1 MPLSAPPAS
10 LPLDPHLACLAAE
23 VADISAETE
32 TLCAS
37 LSPAQLAW
45 RPAPNRW
52 GVADCFIHLTQAA
65 EVFHPRFVIAIERTL
80 AAGARSRGPWKGTW
94 TGRLFRAISGSKVRI
109 PIPAPPALRVVD
121 EAPLDAPRRFLVRE
135 AELLEILHRADGL
148 DLGFSTTGSPISRRL
163 RIPLGDGLALVVGHA
178 RRHLEQARRVTQSAE
193 FPRS

>member
-1 MPLSAPPAS
+1 MSPSVSNDGPS
-10 LPLDPHLACLAAE
+10 DPHLAGLARE
-23 VADISAETE
+23 IGKITEETE
-32 TLCAS
+32 VLCAG

-52 GVADCFIHLTQAA
+52 GVADCFMHLAQSA
-65 EVFHPRFVIAIERTL
+65 EVFHPRFLSAIERTL
-80 AAGARSRGPWKGTW
+80 AAGARSRGSWKGTW

-109 PIPAPPALRVVD
+109 PLPAPPALRVADV
-121 EAPLDAPRRFLVRE
+121 PPDAHRIFLRRE
-135 AELLEILHRADGL
+135 NELLEILRRADGL

-178 RRHLEQARRVTQSAE
+178 RRHLEQARRVTQAPQ

>member
-10 LPLDPHLACLAAE
+10 LPLDPHLARLAAE
-23 VADISAETE
+23 TADISAETE
-32 TLCAS
+32 TLCAG
-37 LSPAQLAW
+37 LSSAQLAW

-52 GVADCFIHLTQAA
+52 GVADCFIHLTQSADL
-65 EVFHPRFVIAIERTL
+65 FHPRFASAIERTL
-80 AAGARSRGPWKGTW
+80 AAGAKSRGAWKGTW

-109 PIPAPPALRVVD
+109 PLPAPPALRVTG
-121 EAPLDAPRRFLVRE
+121 APPDAHRRFLARE
-135 AELLEILHRADGL
+135 VELLEILHRADGL

-178 RRHLEQARRVTQSAE
+178 RRHLEQARRVTRAAQ